1 MIIRTFLSLALLAAV
16 AACATPFTANVA
28 RFQQLPAP
36 TGESFTIESKDPT
49 RAGSLE
55 FAQYASYVENELTS
69 QGYTKAA
76 SADAAT
82 MIVKLDYGV
91 SEGREKVATRPSTFG
106 GHYYGPYFS
115 PYYGHGYYPYRYWR
129 PSYAWGHYGG
139 YYDPFW
145 GPGWGYDEVYSYTV
159 YRSYLD
165 MDIVRTKSGEPVF
178 EGRAETNSRSDD
190 LTQLVPNLVEAM
202 FTGFP
207 GTSGET
213 VRVKLDPKKKG

>member
-1 MIIRTFLSLALLAAV
+1 MIIRSFLSLALLAAV
-16 AACATPFTANVA
+16 AACTSPFTANVA

-36 TGESFTIESKDPT
+36 TGESFTIESKDPA

-55 FAQYASYVENELTS
+55 FAQYASYVENQLLRE
-69 QGYTKAA
+69 GYSKAA

-91 SEGREKVATRPSTFG
+91 SEGREKVATRYSSFG
-106 GHYYGPYFS
+106 GYYGPFYG
-115 PYYGHGYYPYRYWR
+115 PYYGYYPYRHWHR
-129 PSYAWGHYGG
+129 SHWGFYGS

-145 GPGWGYDEVYSYTV
+145 GPGWGDNEVYSYTV
-159 YRSYLD
+159 YQSYLD
-165 MDIVRTKSGEPVF
+165 MDIVRANGGKPVF
-178 EGRAETNSRSDD
+178 EGRAETSSRSAD

-202 FTGFP
+202 FTDFP
-207 GTSGET
+207 GTSGQT